1 MIYALIGVDL
11 LIFTDMR
18 HFKTLDELHRENGF
32 PAPENPMISLIRC
45 NNQCSSGDREFT
57 TDFYMIG
64 FKKILSGMFT
74 YGKTRYDHQNG
85 SMSFVKPRQVI
96 AFRDLQFEQDG
107 FLIFF
112 HEDFLTGHPL
122 FHEIRKYNFF
132 DYDVNEALHL
142 SPSEEKVIWELY
154 DKIQIEYLNNQD
166 EYSREIMI
174 GHIDSILKYSQRY
187 YKRQFINRK
196 ELTGKIVSRFD
207 QLLTKY
213 SEAGMLRENGSPS
226 VKYMADQLNISAH
239 YLSDLLKQ
247 ETGKTAIEL
256 IHIYLI
262 SEAKNLLKGSGNNI
276 TETAYALGF
285 DNLPYFSRLF
295 KRETGVSP
303 KQFKDQIWN

>member
-1 MIYALIGVDL
+1 MK
-11 LIFTDMR
+11 
-18 HFKTLDELHRENGF
+18 HFKTLDELHRQNGF
-32 PAPENPMISLIRC
+32 DLPENPMISLVKC
-45 NNQCSSGDREFT
+45 NNQCSAGDHEFT

-64 FKKILSGMFT
+64 FKKVISGMFS
-74 YGKTRYDHQNG
+74 YGKTKYDHQNG

-96 AFRDLQFEQDG
+96 AFRDLQFEQNG

-112 HEDFLTGHPL
+112 HPDFLNGHPL
-122 FHEIRKYNFF
+122 FNDIKKYNFF

-142 SPSEEKVIWELY
+142 SPNEEKVIWELY
-154 DKIQIEYLNNQD
+154 EKIQTEYLNNQD
-166 EYSREIMI
+166 EYSRDIMI
-174 GHIDSILKYSQRY
+174 GHLDSILKYSQRY

-196 ELTGKIVSRFD
+196 ELTGKIVSKFD
-207 QLLTKY
+207 HLLTTY
-213 SEAGMLRENGSPS
+213 SENGSLRENGSPS

-262 SEAKNLLKGSGNNI
+262 SEAKNLLKGTGNNV

-295 KRETGVSP
+295 KKETGISP
-303 KQFKDQIWN
+303 KQFQNQIWN

>member
-1 MIYALIGVDL
+1 MK
-11 LIFTDMR
+11 
-18 HFKTLDELHRENGF
+18 HFKTLGELHRENGF
-32 PAPENPMISLIRC
+32 ALPENPLISLVKC
-45 NNQCSSGDREFT
+45 NSQQCAIGDREFT

-64 FKKILSGMFT
+64 FKKVTSGMFA
-74 YGKTRYDHQNG
+74 YGKTKYDHQNG
-85 SMSFVKPRQVI
+85 SMSYVKPRQVI
-96 AFRDLQFEQDG
+96 AFRDLTFEGNG
-107 FLIFF
+107 FLMFF
-112 HEDFLTGHPL
+112 HEDFLNGHPL
-122 FHEIRKYNFF
+122 FHDIKKYNFF

-142 SPSEEKVIWELY
+142 SPNEEKVIWELY
-154 DKIQIEYLNNQD
+154 DKIQTEYLNNQD
-166 EYSREIMI
+166 EHSREIMI

-207 QLLTKY
+207 QLLKSY
-213 SEAGMLRENGSPS
+213 SENGSLRENGFPS
-226 VKYMADQLNISAH
+226 VKYMAAQLNISAH

-262 SEAKNLLKGSGNNI
+262 SEAKNLLKGTSNNI

-295 KRETGVSP
+295 KKETGISP
-303 KQFKDQIWN
+303 KQFQNQIWN